1 MYTSR
6 VVCFKRCCLQ
16 GIHNLEISRHI
27 QNFVQI
33 IEPCFNKE
41 LCEFLHTSIKLE
53 LYLIERMTESVEQK
67 LKHLMRK
74 AWRERWTDL
83 MWGIYVKEVL
93 QHSFKINI

>member
-1 MYTSR
+1 
-6 VVCFKRCCLQ
+6 
-16 GIHNLEISRHI
+16 LEISRHI